1 MLFRVLATL
10 AFTVS
15 LDILFFG
22 YTAAVQQIFGYFATF
37 LGEFFEAISSRFVL

>member
-22 YTAAVQQIFGYFATF
+22 GRYTAAVQQMA
-37 LGEFFEAISSRFVL
+37 LAILQHF